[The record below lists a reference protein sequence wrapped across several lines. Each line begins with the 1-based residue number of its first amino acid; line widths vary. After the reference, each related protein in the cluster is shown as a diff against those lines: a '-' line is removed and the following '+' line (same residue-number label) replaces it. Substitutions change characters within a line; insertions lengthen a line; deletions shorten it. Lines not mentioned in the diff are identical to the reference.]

1 MLNFNQF
8 RVFYYA
14 AKNLNFTA
22 AAGELFITQPAVTS
36 QIKSF
41 EEFCNLKLFKKRGR
55 RIYLTDEGKSLYAC
69 AVKIF
74 KYEKEIE
81 NIIDDMR
88 ELKRG
93 ILSLGTAK
101 TYARYFMPLMIST
114 FHKNYPNIKI
124 QLNEGSS
131 LDMINSLLD
140 FKIEVAVIARS
151 EDISQVYFC
160 PFSREEMVVIVSTD
174 HHLRNKKAICFKDLS
189 AEPFIMK
196 EKGSGTRKLVEEL
209 FEAEQC
215 TPDLLM
221 ETSNTEFIKQL
232 VQRGEGV
239 SFVVR
244 EAVTAE
250 LKEEQLATVPLKGPK
265 VYLDVNIAFLKD
277 QVLSPPAKAFV
288 DTLIGLKSED
298 MHPMGIGLMMSKML
312 AQRKEGQRQARQK
325 DRAKSHR
332 VTHTQKKHDPFEP
345 GPRR

>member
-1 MLNFNQF
+1 MINFNQL

-14 AKNLNFTA
+14 AKHLSFTA
-22 AAGELFITQPAVTS
+22 AAGELFITQPAVTA

-41 EEFCNLKLFKKRGR
+41 EQFCCLKLFKKKGR
-55 RIYLTDEGKSLYAC
+55 RIYLTDEGKSLYEC

-81 NIIDDMR
+81 NVIDDMR

-93 ILSLGTAK
+93 ILSLGTTKA
-101 TYARYFMPLMIST
+101 YARYFMPLMIST

-131 LDMINSLLD
+131 LDMIHSLLD

-151 EDISQVYFC
+151 EDLPEVYFC

-174 HHLRNKKAICFKDLS
+174 HPLRNKKEICFKDLS

-196 EKGSGTRKLVEEL
+196 ENGSGTRKRVEEL
-209 FEAEQC
+209 FAAEQC
-215 TPDLLM
+215 APDILM

-244 EAVTAE
+244 EAVAAE
-250 LKEEQLATVPLKGPK
+250 LKEKKLAEVPLKGPT
-265 VYLDVNIAFLKD
+265 VYLDVSIAYLKD

-298 MHPMGIGLMMSKML
+298 LHPMGIGLMMAKML
-312 AQRKEGQRQARQK
+312 AQRKEDQRQAGRSRK
-325 DRAKSHR
+325 PEIYRNSN
-332 VTHTQKKHDPFEP
+332 
-345 GPRR
+345 

>member
-41 EEFCNLKLFKKRGR
+41 EEFCSLKLFKKRGR
-55 RIYLTDEGKSLYAC
+55 RIYLTDEGKSLYAY
-69 AVKIF
+69 ATKIF

-81 NIIDDMR
+81 NVIDDMR

-93 ILSLGTAK
+93 ILSLGTTKA
-101 TYARYFMPLMIST
+101 YARYFMPLMITT
-114 FHKNYPNIKI
+114 FHKSYPNIKI

-131 LDMINSLLD
+131 LDMIHSLLN
-140 FKIEVAVIARS
+140 FKIEVAVIART
-151 EDISQVYFC
+151 EDNPEVHFF
-160 PFSREEMVVIVSTD
+160 PFSREEMAVIVSTD
-174 HHLRNKKAICFKDLS
+174 HHLSKKKAVTFKDLS
-189 AEPFIMK
+189 AEPFIMR
-196 EKGSGTRKLVEEL
+196 EKGSGTRKMVEEL

-215 TPDLLM
+215 TPDILM

-239 SFVVR
+239 SLVVR
-244 EAVTAE
+244 EAVTDE
-250 LKEEQLATVPLKGPK
+250 LKEKRLAAVTPKGPT
-265 VYLDVNIAFLKD
+265 VYLDVNIACLKD

-288 DTLIGLKSED
+288 DTLLGLKSD
-298 MHPMGIGLMMSKML
+298 DLGPMGIGLMMAKML
-312 AQRKEGQRQARQK
+312 AQRKKEQRKISKMR
-325 DRAKSHR
+325 KSS
-332 VTHTQKKHDPFEP
+332 
-345 GPRR
+345 

>member
-1 MLNFNQF
+1 MLNLNQL

-14 AKNLNFTA
+14 AKNLSFTA
-22 AAGELFITQPAVTS
+22 AAGDLYITQPAVTA

-41 EEFCNLKLFKKRGR
+41 EEFCSLKLFKKRGR
-55 RIYLTDEGKSLYAC
+55 QIYLTDQGKSLYAY
-69 AVKIF
+69 AAKIF

-81 NIIDDMR
+81 HVIDDMR

-93 ILSLGTAK
+93 ILSLGTTKA
-101 TYARYFMPLMIST
+101 YARYFMPLMITT

-131 LDMINSLLD
+131 LDMIYSLLD
-140 FKIEVAVIARS
+140 FKIEVAVIAKP
-151 EDISQVYFC
+151 EDNPGVDFF
-160 PFSREEMVVIVSTD
+160 PFSREEMAVILS
-174 HHLRNKKAICFKDLS
+174 RNHPLTKKKTVTFSDL
-189 AEPFIMK
+189 ATVPFIMK

-215 TPDLLM
+215 TPDILM

-244 EAVTAE
+244 EAVAAE
-250 LKEEQLATVPLKGPK
+250 LKEKKLASVPLKGPK
-265 VYLDVNIAFLKD
+265 VYLDVSIAYLKG

-298 MHPMGIGLMMSKML
+298 MHPMGIGLMMAKML
-312 AQRKEGQRQARQK
+312 AQRKEDQRKAAEMGAPKQK
-325 DRAKSHR
+325 
-332 VTHTQKKHDPFEP
+332 
-345 GPRR
+345 

>member
-41 EEFCNLKLFKKRGR
+41 EEFCNLKLFKKRKR
-55 RIYLTDEGKSLYAC
+55 RIYLTDEGKSLYDC
-69 AVKIF
+69 AAKIF

-93 ILSLGTAK
+93 ILSLGTTKA
-101 TYARYFMPLMIST
+101 YARYFMPLMIST

-131 LDMINSLLD
+131 LDMIHSLLN
-140 FKIEVAVIARS
+140 FKIEVAVIART
-151 EDISQVYFC
+151 ENNPEVHFF
-160 PFSREEMVVIVSTD
+160 PFSREEMVVIASTD
-174 HHLRNKKAICFKDLS
+174 HHLSRKKAITFKDLS

-196 EKGSGTRKLVEEL
+196 EKGSGTRQLVEEL
-209 FEAEQC
+209 FEAEHC
-215 TPDLLM
+215 TPDILM

-239 SFVVR
+239 SLLVR
-244 EAVTAE
+244 EAVTEE
-250 LKEEQLATVPLKGPK
+250 LKGKRLAAVTLKGQK
-265 VYLDVNIAFLKD
+265 VYLDVNIAYLKD

-288 DTLIGLKSED
+288 DTLIGLKSD
-298 MHPMGIGLMMSKML
+298 DLHPMGIGLMMAKML
-312 AQRKEGQRQARQK
+312 AQRKEEQRKISRGKGIRQ
-325 DRAKSHR
+325 
-332 VTHTQKKHDPFEP
+332 
-345 GPRR
+345 